1 MKQYRVY
8 VDTVRRDV
16 VEVVAKDVD
25 KAQDIALKHIATINK
40 DALMAHHEVDSIVTV
55 IEGGLKADV
64 CKAFKM

>member
-16 VEVVAKDVD
+16 VEVVAENVD
-25 KAQDIALKHIATINK
+25 KAQDIALNHIAAANK
-40 DALMAHHEVDSIVTV
+40 DALMAHHEVDSIVTT

-64 CKAFKM
+64 RKAFKM